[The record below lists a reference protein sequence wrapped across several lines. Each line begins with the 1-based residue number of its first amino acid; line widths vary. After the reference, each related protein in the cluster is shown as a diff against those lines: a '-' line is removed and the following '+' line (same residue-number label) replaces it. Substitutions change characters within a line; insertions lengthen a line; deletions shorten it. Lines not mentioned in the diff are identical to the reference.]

1 MVDFI
6 MLGMAKFQENHK
18 FSPSVTQK
26 PYNERRQF
34 SSRTDNL

>member
-1 MVDFI
+1 MVDFM

-34 SSRTDNL
+34 S

>member
-26 PYNERRQF
+26 PYNETPIF
-34 SSRTDNL
+34 LKDG